1 MKLYVNQVWKCKSVF
16 HNFMAKFFHVTYHY
30 NVMALLKEE
39 VLAVVG
45 EVPPLDKGVELE
57 ELVVPVVPRPL
68 GVVHLA

>member
-1 MKLYVNQVWKCKSVF
+1 MQVCISQFYGK
-16 HNFMAKFFHVTYHY
+16 NFNVTYHY
-30 NVMALLKEE
+30 DVMALLKEE

-57 ELVVPVVPRPL
+57 ELVVPVVPHPL